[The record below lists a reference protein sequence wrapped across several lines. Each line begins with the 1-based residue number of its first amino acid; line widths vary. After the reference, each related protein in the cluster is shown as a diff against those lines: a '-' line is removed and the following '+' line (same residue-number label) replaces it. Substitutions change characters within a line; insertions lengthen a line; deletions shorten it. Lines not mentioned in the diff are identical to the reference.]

1 MLYAH
6 PGQPV
11 HSDSSSRR
19 LLWLLLLLSFGCLVA
34 AVRGEVKFWDG
45 SSSGNWNV
53 AANWTDGAV
62 PVAGDDLVFPP
73 GVTRLVVT
81 NNFSPNRAFRSV
93 TFQGSNYFLR
103 ATAGNTLIVSNGIS
117 GQNPVGFNTVDADVV
132 LGAAQV
138 FDCLNA
144 PATLDIN
151 GDIAMAGFT
160 LTLNCVGDIF
170 IAGAMTGT
178 AGVVKNG
185 LGTAL
190 FNGVGTN
197 TYSGVT
203 TVNAGTLQLF
213 RRVFDGVSF
222 IPITAIP
229 GDLVIGSSDTVIL
242 FDDNQIADTSD
253 VTVNSA
259 GLLDLNSFSDRI
271 ASLTLGGGTVD
282 SAAGLLTLGGNVI
295 ANGGATSFIN
305 GNLSLGG
312 TSRNFNVSSLAGPG
326 LRINA
331 NIGSGALFGVGLTKN
346 GTGVLWL
353 DGTNSYNGTTVVN
366 DGQITISS
374 DRALGAA
381 VNILGDPVGTI
392 LNGDATLFI
401 SSAAVTNEV
410 LTLNST
416 NASFVVASTGVSVWT
431 GDITINSNTI
441 FSVNLI
447 SLLVSGAISG
457 PGGFTKNGIGTLT
470 LGGTNANTFF
480 GAVTVNAGVLA
491 LAKPG
496 GVRAISAAGLT
507 IGDGLGGEDADIV
520 RFLGSSQF
528 DGSVTLHS
536 SGLFDLNNFT
546 EALGPLILDGG
557 DIETGTGVLSIVG
570 NVTAPNPTNTS
581 TIEGELEL
589 RSGAHIFDIQ
599 PGSANPEVS
608 ILAQVSGAG
617 TLTKTGAGQLRLQG
631 ANTYTGVTTLQQ
643 GALWVTENTGLGSS
657 AGGTVLE
664 GGVLVIDGAA
674 ITGEALT
681 VNGSATIDT
690 VDACSWSANPTLNS
704 SLSVRTFSASVFNIN
719 GTITGSGGITKSQDG
734 TLRLSGIADNTFAGA
749 TIVNQGTLE
758 LNKSGSTI
766 ESIRGSALIIGD
778 GLGGSDSD
786 VVRYV
791 GTSTSQIFSAVP
803 ITVNVSGLLDL
814 NDHSDDIGALT
825 LNAGRVE
832 TGTGTALLAGDVTAT
847 SDPIAA
853 KISGIHGNVDL
864 PETTTFNI
872 IVTTL
877 IPQLRVSANI
887 RGAGGVL
894 KIGDGFLAFS
904 GSNSYAGVTT
914 ITNGRLWVE
923 DSFALGST
931 SAGTVVTADGT
942 IELLNSSH
950 VPVEQLTLNSANA
963 VAMQSRGATNSW
975 AGNIVLQNDAA
986 IRVDSAA
993 GFLTLFGAIS
1003 GPGELTKAGPG
1014 TLVFSG
1020 TLANTY
1026 SGDTRVDEGTLL
1038 LAKSGGVDR
1047 SIAGDLFVG
1056 DGVGGALSDVVRIV
1070 GFAQININS
1079 AVTIAS
1085 SGLFDLNDITE
1096 SVGSISGLGRIDL
1109 GAGLLGINGG
1119 ASTRYSGL
1127 IVGTGG
1133 LSKTGL
1139 GTLILTG
1146 NNTYSG
1152 QTLVSDGT
1160 LLVNGSQQQSPVVVG
1175 ANGTLGGDGVVG
1187 NISSSGNVAPGSS
1200 PAILTSSNLALTASA
1215 NFVVELNGP
1224 NPGADY
1230 DQLLV
1235 RGTNQLGGAALNVS
1249 VGFPPSEGDRF
1260 TIINNDGAEAIV
1272 GTFAG
1277 LPNGAVFIADGLQ
1290 FRILY
1295 SDIFI
1300 NDVVL
1305 IVTNTA
1311 LRVTNVVVSTGNGNS
1326 AVDPNECNEL
1336 TIPLRNPFAGVLVS
1350 GVSGLLSTETP
1361 GVIITQPYSAWPDIP
1376 AAATRNN
1383 LTPFQFSTTPDFVCG
1398 TNIDFTL
1405 TVGTATNGAFQ
1416 VHFSVPSGSPTAAPV
1431 AFNNNTVQAI
1441 PDLGTLNSPIN
1452 VAGVTTPIKRV
1463 TVSLHITHTAVSDLD
1478 ISLIAPDGTIVEL
1491 SSDNGG
1497 SASDYG
1503 SDCTASTRTTFSDL
1517 ASFGVTSG
1525 SAPFVGSFRP
1535 EQTLRAFNEKF
1546 GADVN
1551 GTWFLRV
1558 VDDTGGAVGSLRC
1571 WTLNIHPT
1579 ACSPGDGPCEGCGGP
1594 IAGALAATD
1603 SVQTIGLIRNG
1614 IVSDCSGPKF
1624 CPGSSAAPGPRRY
1637 DTYTFT
1643 NGNADACAV
1652 VQFSAQCGQLF
1663 SAAYVGPYN
1672 PANLCLN
1679 YLADAGNSAT
1689 NGSYSFFVPSNG
1701 VFTVVVHDVTAVALG
1716 CTNYVL
1722 NVSGI
1727 ECPPRL
1733 NIERV
1738 GASRVALKWST
1749 SGVGYRLLSDTAI
1762 TPSTGFGTVAGT
1774 PFVIDGKYT
1783 LTNIIGGP
1791 ARFYELRKP

>member
-1 MLYAH
+1 MLHAH
-6 PGQPV
+6 PG
-11 HSDSSSRR
+11 HRLHFECASRR
-19 LLWLLLLLSFGCLVA
+19 VLWLLLLLSFGCLVA

-45 SSSGNWNV
+45 SSSGNWNT

-62 PVAGDDLVFPP
+62 PVAGDDLVFPA

-93 TFQGSNYFLR
+93 TFQGSNYFVR

-117 GQNPVGFNTVDADVV
+117 AQNPVGLNTIDADVV
-132 LGAAQV
+132 LGAAQT
-138 FDCLNA
+138 FDCLNG

-170 IAGAMTGT
+170 IAGAMSGT

-190 FNGVGTN
+190 FNGAGTN
-197 TYSGVT
+197 TYSGLT

-213 RRVFDGVSF
+213 KRVFDGVSF
-222 IPITAIP
+222 VPVTAIP

-242 FDDNQIADTSD
+242 FEDNQIADTSD
-253 VTVNSA
+253 VTVNAS
-259 GLLDLNSFSDRI
+259 GLLDLNGFSDRI

-282 SAAGLLTLGGNVI
+282 SGAGLLTLGGNVI
-295 ANGGATSFIN
+295 ANGGVTSFIN

-331 NIGSGALFGVGLTKN
+331 NIGSGALFGVGITKN

-353 DGTNSYNGTTVVN
+353 DGTNSYNGTTVIN
-366 DGQITISS
+366 DGQVTISS
-374 DRALGAA
+374 DRALGAT
-381 VNILGDPVGTI
+381 VNVLGDPVGTI
-392 LNGDATLFI
+392 INGDAALFI
-401 SSAAVTNEV
+401 SSAAITNEV

-416 NASFVVASTGVSVWT
+416 NAGYVLASSGVSVWT

-447 SLLVSGAISG
+447 SLLISGSISG
-457 PGGFTKNGIGTLT
+457 PGGFTKNGIGALT
-470 LGGTNANTFF
+470 LGGTNVNTFT
-480 GAVTVNAGVLA
+480 GRVTVNAGSLS
-491 LAKPG
+491 LGKPTG
-496 GVRAISAAGLT
+496 FRAIPGNLT

-520 RFLGSSQF
+520 RLLNSSQF

-557 DIETGTGVLSIVG
+557 DIETGAGILAIVG
-570 NVTAPNPTNTS
+570 NVTATAPTNTS
-581 TIEGELEL
+581 TIEGQLEL
-589 RSGAHIFDIQ
+589 RAGAHIFDIQ
-599 PGSANPEVS
+599 SGSANPEVT
-608 ILAQVSGAG
+608 IFAEVSGPG
-617 TLTKTGAGQLRLQG
+617 TLTKTGTGQLRLQG
-631 ANTYTGVTTLQQ
+631 PNTYTGLTTLEN
-643 GALWVTENTGLGSS
+643 GVIWFTENTGLGSS
-657 AGGTVLE
+657 AAGTVLE
-664 GGVLVIDGAA
+664 DGILVIDSAA
-674 ITGEALT
+674 VLSEPLT
-681 VNGSATIDT
+681 VNGSAIIDT
-690 VDACSWSANPTLNS
+690 VGSCSWTANPILNAV
-704 SLSVRTFSASVFNIN
+704 LTVRAFFGSVFNIN
-719 GTITGSGGITKSQDG
+719 GTISGSGGITKLQTG
-734 TLRLSGIADNTFAGA
+734 TLQLSGTADNTYAGP
-749 TIVNQGTLE
+749 TTVDEGTLE
-758 LNKSGSTI
+758 LNKSGVNV
-766 ESIRGSALIIGD
+766 ESIQGSALVIGD
-778 GLGGSDSD
+778 GLGGDDVD

-791 GTSTSQIFSAVP
+791 GTSTSQILSSVP
-803 ITVNVSGLLDL
+803 ITINVSGLLDL
-814 NDHSDDIGALT
+814 NGHNDDIGPLT
-825 LNAGRVE
+825 LNAGSVS
-832 TGTGTALLAGDVTAT
+832 TGTGTARLSGDVTAT
-847 SDPIAA
+847 SDPSASE
-853 KISGIHGNVDL
+853 ISGISGRVELSN
-864 PETTTFNI
+864 TRTFNI
-872 IVTTL
+872 AVTTL
-877 IPQLRVSANI
+877 VPQLRISADVI
-887 RGAGGVL
+887 GAGGIL
-894 KIGDGFLAFS
+894 KIGEGYLALS
-904 GSNSYAGVTT
+904 GSNSYAGLTT
-914 ITNGRLWVE
+914 VTNGRLWVE
-923 DSFALGST
+923 DTFALGST
-931 SAGTVVTADGT
+931 NAGTIVSGDAT
-942 IELLNSSH
+942 IELLSSAH
-950 VPVEQLTLNSANA
+950 VTFEPLTLNSTAA
-963 VAMQSRGATNSW
+963 AAMQSRSTTNSW
-975 AGNIVLQNDAA
+975 AGNIVLQTNSTIQTVA
-986 IRVDSAA
+986 AA
-993 GFLTLFGAIS
+993 GSLTLFGAIS
-1003 GPGELTKAGPG
+1003 GPGGLTKTGAG
-1014 TLVFSG
+1014 TLFFSG
-1020 TLANTY
+1020 SLANTY
-1026 SGDTRVDEGTLL
+1026 SGDTHMDEGTLV
-1038 LAKSGGVDR
+1038 LAKTGGVDR
-1047 SIAGDLFVG
+1047 SIAGDLFIG
-1056 DGVGGALSDVVRIV
+1056 DGIGGALSDVVRIV

-1096 SVGSISGLGRIDL
+1096 SVASISGSGRIDL
-1109 GAGLLGINGG
+1109 GAGILGINGG

-1139 GTLILTG
+1139 GTLLLTG

-1152 QTLVSDGT
+1152 QTLISDGT
-1160 LLVNGSQQQSPVVVG
+1160 LLVNGSQPSSRVVVNN
-1175 ANGTLGGDGVVG
+1175 NGTLGGDGVVG
-1187 NISSSGNVAPGSS
+1187 NISSTGTVAPGSS
-1200 PAILTSSNLALTASA
+1200 PAILTSSNIALTASA

-1224 NPGADY
+1224 DPGTGY
-1230 DQLLV
+1230 DQLVV

-1249 VGFPPSEGDRF
+1249 VGFPPAEGDRF

-1277 LPNGAVFIADGLQ
+1277 LPNGAVFLADGLQ

-1295 SDIFI
+1295 SDIFL

-1311 LRVTNVVVSTGNGNS
+1311 LRVTNVVVSTGNGNG

-1350 GVSGLLSTETP
+1350 GVSALLSTDTP
-1361 GVIITQPYSAWPDIP
+1361 GVVITQPYSTYPDIP
-1376 AAATRNN
+1376 ASATRNN
-1383 LTPFQFSTTPDFVCG
+1383 LTPFQFATTPAFVCG

-1416 VHFSVPSGSPTAAPV
+1416 VHFSVPSGSPTAAPT
-1431 AFNNNTVQAI
+1431 AFNSAVVQAI
-1441 PDLGTLNSPIN
+1441 PDLGTLNAPIN
-1452 VAGVTTPIKRV
+1452 VAGITTPIKRV
-1463 TVSLHITHTAVSDLD
+1463 TVSMHITHTAASDLD
-1478 ISLIAPDGTIVEL
+1478 ISLIAPDGTIVAL

-1497 SASDYG
+1497 AASDYG
-1503 SDCTASTRTTFSDL
+1503 TDCTASARTVFSDL
-1517 ASFGVTSG
+1517 ATVAITSA
-1525 SAPFVGSFRP
+1525 SAPFVGTFRP
-1535 EQTLRAFNEKF
+1535 EQTLRAFNEKS

-1551 GTWFLRV
+1551 GTWILRV

-1571 WTLNIHPT
+1571 WTLNLHPT

-1594 IAGALAATD
+1594 IAGALTATD
-1603 SVQTIGLIRNG
+1603 AVQEGRLIRNG
-1614 IVSDCSGPKF
+1614 IVSDCSDPKF
-1624 CPGSSAAPGPRRY
+1624 CPGPIASAPIRY

-1652 VQFSAQCGQLF
+1652 VQFSTECGLMF
-1663 SAAYVGPYN
+1663 SAAYVGAYD
-1672 PANLCLN
+1672 PANLCFS
-1679 YLADAGNSAT
+1679 YLADAGNSGT

-1701 VFTVVVHDVTAVALG
+1701 VFTVVVHDVTAVSLG
-1716 CTNYVL
+1716 CTNYIL

-1749 SGVGYRLLSDTAI
+1749 SGVGYRLLSDTTI
-1762 TPSTGFGTVAGT
+1762 TPSTGFGAVAGT

-1783 LTNIIGGP
+1783 VTNIIGGP